1 MDWRHLS
8 ISIALAGAGI
18 AVQAAPVAGIEV
30 SHHEALSNLRF
41 HAAAGDGG
49 LRAGIAPVS
58 VGFEALG
65 RGFELELEPNAG
77 LLAAMRAG
85 NVGDGVVP
93 YTGRLAGVPG
103 SWAGIVIADGVPAGI
118 VFDGRELYAIE
129 APGDTLVA
137 TDAAVIYRLADVSVA
152 PGALG
157 CAAGGI
163 ATSGAGAFT
172 AAVGE
177 FQAAMARA
185 PGAVSE
191 MDVGAVGDFEFT
203 SAKGSNAAA
212 AIVTRL
218 NNVDVIFSEQL
229 GIQLNVPVIETFDT
243 DTDPFTATTDP
254 GALLL
259 QVGSYRSG
267 RVEQRTLGLTHLY
280 TGRDLDGST
289 VGIAYTGAL
298 CDTFYGAGL
307 SEGNGSPTFD
317 SLVAA
322 HEIGHNFGAP
332 HDGTPGSPCEAETGQ
347 FLMAATL
354 NNSDEFSACSIQQM
368 QPHIDAANC
377 INPLP
382 STDISLRYSGGDQ
395 TLLLTNAATINFDVI
410 NNGTEP
416 AANVVVD
423 VTLPANVELVAG
435 SASSG
440 SCTDGAGAVNCT
452 LGTIGGGSAAT
463 VTVSATTV
471 ATGSGSFDGIVGAD
485 ADDDGANNVAAAAIT
500 VDPAVELVARAP
512 LPADIVVDTART
524 VTLRLDNESPLAAS
538 DVTLSVTLGAG
549 LAATGADWPGG
560 SCTVEAQQVDC
571 TAAGF
576 PAQSTV
582 SVSLDLNA
590 VSRGSQPVTVTLSAA
605 EVDADPANNSVTG
618 SLRVVAAGGGDDD
631 EGGGGFGLLMLAA
644 LGLIAGRRTRRH
656 R

>member
-8 ISIALAGAGI
+8 ISVALAGAGF
-18 AVQAAPVAGIEV
+18 AAQAAPVAGIEI
-30 SHHEALSNLRF
+30 SHHETLTGLRY
-41 HAAAGDGG
+41 HAAAGDRG
-49 LRAGIAPVS
+49 LRAGVAPLS
-58 VGFEALG
+58 IRFEALG

-85 NVGDGVVP
+85 NIDGNIVP

-103 SWAGIVIADGVPAGI
+103 SWASIVIADGIPAGL
-118 VFDGRELYAIE
+118 VFDGRELHAIE
-129 APGDTLVA
+129 APGDTLLE
-137 TDAAVIYRLADVSVA
+137 TDAPVIYRLADVSVG
-152 PGALG
+152 PGVLG
-157 CAAGGI
+157 CATGGAG
-163 ATSGAGAFT
+163 TSGAAAFT
-172 AAVGE
+172 AAVGGL
-177 FQAAMARA
+177 QAAMARA

-254 GALLL
+254 GALLM
-259 QVGSYRSG
+259 QVGSYRSS

-289 VGIAYTGAL
+289 VGIAYTGSL
-298 CDTFYGAGL
+298 CDTFYGSGL
-307 SEGNGSPTFD
+307 SEGNGSSTFD

-332 HDGTPGSPCEAETGQ
+332 HDGVPGPCEAETGQ
-347 FLMAATL
+347 FIMAPTL
-354 NNSDEFSACSIQQM
+354 NNSEEFSACSIQQM

-382 STDISLRYSGGDQ
+382 STDISLRYSGGAQ
-395 TLLLTNAATINFDVI
+395 TLLLTNAATINFDVV

-416 AANVVVD
+416 ADNVVVD

-435 SASSG
+435 SASTG
-440 SCTDGAGAVNCT
+440 SCTDGAGTVNCT
-452 LGTIGGGSAAT
+452 LGTIAGGSAAT

-471 ATGSGSFDGIVGAD
+471 ATGSGSFDSVVIAD
-485 ADDDGANNVAAAAIT
+485 ADDDGGNNTAAAAIT

-512 LPADIVVDTART
+512 LPADIVVDTERT
-524 VTLRLDNESPLAAS
+524 VTLRLDNESPLAAT
-538 DVTLSVTLGAG
+538 DVALSVTLGAG
-549 LAATGADWPGG
+549 LAATGAAWPGG
-560 SCTVEAQQVDC
+560 SCTVSAQQVDC
-571 TAAGF
+571 TAADFAG
-576 PAQSTV
+576 QSTIT
-582 SVSLDLNA
+582 VSLDLSA
-590 VSRGSQPVTVTLSAA
+590 VSRGSQPVTVSLSSA
-605 EVDADPANNSVTG
+605 EVDADTANNSVTG

-631 EGGGGFGLLMLAA
+631 EGGGSFGFVMLTV
-644 LGLIAGRRTRRH
+644 LGLVAWRRTRRQP
-656 R
+656 